1 MRLVG
6 SLKLMG
12 AKNLMIKG
20 SPTPRLDFR
29 HVCTLW
35 YVLVVCRL
43 LLESSK
49 ARLKAW
55 SVSNSM
61 FTLFDLPSPSYES
74 SLRTITAD
82 VGCFTTLSFDGS
94 AGPVVALPFL
104 AEDLAPPLMSDW
116 DPLPFRLLVFYL
128 EVLFLM
134 LLLPIL
140 RKEPDRTDAWSFKF

>member
-1 MRLVG
+1 
-6 SLKLMG
+6 MG
-12 AKNLMIKG
+12 AKNLIING
-20 SPTPRLDFR
+20 SPTPRLDFK

-94 AGPVVALPFL
+94 AGPVVGLPFL
-104 AEDLAPPLMSDW
+104 AEDLAPPLMSD
-116 DPLPFRLLVFYL
+116 
-128 EVLFLM
+128 
-134 LLLPIL
+134 
-140 RKEPDRTDAWSFKF
+140 